1 MHSKNSSFP
10 AQPRPCRHHQRL
22 LVTAPRPQNTNAP
35 RCAQTLYLHLCKA
48 KLRQPEAERGSNVKK
63 RTDLLPRRFCFFVKP
78 SPLKT
83 FNPLPS
89 LSRECAMLWF
99 HQLQFRARYLSSPNL
114 QTRTDPALTAQL
126 LQVLPKLLLPLYPA
140 LHPQKQPSRTI
151 FSPTANNK

>member
-1 MHSKNSSFP
+1 MQASPKAAHN
-10 AQPRPCRHHQRL
+10 C
-22 LVTAPRPQNTNAP
+22 TAPPKYTRPMM
-35 RCAQTLYLHLCKA
+35 CSDTLSPSVQSQ
-48 KLRQPEAERGSNVKK
+48 LRQREAEQGSNVKK
-63 RTDLLPRRFCFFVKP
+63 RTDLLPRRFWFFLKP

-99 HQLQFRARYLSSPNL
+99 HQLQLRARYLSSPDL

-140 LHPQKQPSRTI
+140 RHPQKQPSRTSA
-151 FSPTANNK
+151 SPTANNK